1 MNDAQTWTAIV
12 GLFTLQLG
20 FMALMTRMFGTTLTA
35 RFEGVD
41 AKIDALTVIVANG
54 FEQVDKRF
62 EQVDRRFEQVDKR
75 FEQVDQRFEQVD
87 KRFDRLEHRVDA
99 LDRDVSAITRRLMD
113 GPDVA

>member
-1 MNDAQTWTAIV
+1 M

-62 EQVDRRFEQVDKR
+62 EQVDQ
-75 FEQVDQRFEQVD
+75 
-87 KRFDRLEHRVDA
+87 RFDRLEHRVDA

>member
-1 MNDAQTWTAIV
+1 MNDAQTWAAIV

-75 FEQVDQRFEQVD
+75 FEQVD